1 MFLIKVIKVKIYI
14 NIRYEYKHLFY
25 YLKQT
30 FAVLKKTKYCFMCF
44 EVNFES
50 QTSIVIYLLMYL
62 LQKFILYSV
71 HSTSVLSVCC
81 AVDRVSFMHEAVGSM
96 CDRISVSSES
106 ISSSLSLSLPPVYLP
121 ISVPLSIPLSLSPV
135 YLPIPCPPVYLPI
148 SVPLSISLSLS
159 PCLSPYL
166 FHPVYLPISFTLSIS
181 LSNRHGLVSCYKN
194 FSLANLSITSEL
206 ISSELLQTSSFIK
219 TWSL

>member
-62 LQKFILYSV
+62 QYYKSSYFTVYTV
-71 HSTSVLSVCC
+71 HLCCRC
-81 AVDRVSFMHEAVGSM
+81 AVQWTECH
-96 CDRISVSSES
+96 
-106 ISSSLSLSLPPVYLP
+106 
-121 ISVPLSIPLSLSPV
+121 
-135 YLPIPCPPVYLPI
+135 
-148 SVPLSISLSLS
+148 
-159 PCLSPYL
+159 
-166 FHPVYLPISFTLSIS
+166 
-181 LSNRHGLVSCYKN
+181 SCMR
-194 FSLANLSITSEL
+194 L
-206 ISSELLQTSSFIK
+206 
-219 TWSL
+219 